1 MRELLKVICN
11 SIALVIT
18 MPLAATSWL
27 ESRTSRTEG
36 IFLLWAQ
43 LLALIPSLAGVYIR
57 RAYYRLT
64 LESCSLECFIGF
76 GTFLTHRDA
85 RIEANVYIGHYSMIG
100 CAWLKEGCLIG
111 SRTSLLSGTRL
122 HHRSEDGQWSPAV
135 LELAQQIVIHPH
147 TWIGEGAV
155 VMTDVGR
162 GAMVAA
168 GAVVATPVPDNVMV
182 AGNPARFVQKLPDVT
197 SNPNARTTENE
208 DSPLPDKAV
217 E

>member
-76 GTFLTHRDA
+76 GTFLTHR
-85 RIEANVYIGHYSMIG
+85 ES
-100 CAWLKEGCLIG
+100 
-111 SRTSLLSGTRL
+111 
-122 HHRSEDGQWSPAV
+122 
-135 LELAQQIVIHPH
+135 
-147 TWIGEGAV
+147 
-155 VMTDVGR
+155 
-162 GAMVAA
+162 
-168 GAVVATPVPDNVMV
+168 
-182 AGNPARFVQKLPDVT
+182 
-197 SNPNARTTENE
+197 
-208 DSPLPDKAV
+208 
-217 E
+217 